1 MQRTDMRRLLKRWK
15 NIETELSALY
25 DAQKAICD
33 EIDSVSDLRA
43 QRLDGMPRGSE
54 SGRPVEQNAIR
65 MMSLRERYRE
75 RLDLIGNQ
83 IRELNGIRDLIER
96 GLLFCSP
103 DEEHLLRRHYYDGA
117 SMETVSAE
125 LEISVRKAWYMER
138 YAIEKMIEI
147 AD

>member
-1 MQRTDMRRLLKRWK
+1 MRRLLKRWK

-117 SMETVSAE
+117 SMETVAAE